1 MKPLKLI
8 LGASLV
14 AVILTASA
22 AEWTAPQPFK
32 IEVDLAGSEMKMRCV
47 AGCTWVT
54 TSYACGS
61 KEKGCSFLL
70 DENGVQGMAPAGR

>member
-1 MKPLKLI
+1 MKPLKPI

-14 AVILTASA
+14 MVILAASA

-32 IEVDLAGSEMKMRCV
+32 IEVDLSGSEAKMRCI

-54 TSYACGS
+54 TSYSCGPAKS
-61 KEKGCSFLL
+61 CSFSV